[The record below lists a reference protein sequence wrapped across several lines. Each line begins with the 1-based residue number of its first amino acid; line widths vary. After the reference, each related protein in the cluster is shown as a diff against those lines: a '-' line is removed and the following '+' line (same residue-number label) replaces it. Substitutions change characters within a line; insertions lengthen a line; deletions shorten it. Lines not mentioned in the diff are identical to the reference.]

1 MSLFRPNDWAARP
14 PLAAVKP
21 QQEWWMVQGNVGG
34 PLVRD
39 RVFFFANYEYNP
51 LKLPQPVTINP
62 AAAAAIGIP
71 ASDLGNSPFG
81 ETFHTPSLKVNFRA
95 NDRQQRLPALHPL
108 HQRPAGRRRRP
119 DDAEPQRLVQ
129 GPDERRRRA
138 SWPRR
143 SAPAC

>member
-1 MSLFRPNDWAARP
+1 MRPSWPRCWAARP

-34 PLVRD
+34 PLKRD

-71 ASDLGNSPFG
+71 ASDLGNFS
-81 ETFHTPSLKVNFRA
+81 TT
-95 NDRQQRLPALHPL
+95 
-108 HQRPAGRRRRP
+108 
-119 DDAEPQRLVQ
+119 
-129 GPDERRRRA
+129 
-138 SWPRR
+138 
-143 SAPAC
+143 